1 MNTTKKFPK
10 TPTERE
16 LLGHF
21 IDMGLLSMS
30 IPELRVDW
38 MRLHLENFKLN
49 QLVTKNKIDRQSGPA
64 AKKSEGEKFM
74 FYLVSLAIVKD
85 AEGQKITKKSLER
98 FWDEFILEIG
108 GTRFFEDDLGKPTA
122 SQNRLADALT
132 AFNKIKKNW
141 ETASKTEFPE
151 KD

>member
-1 MNTTKKFPK
+1 MNKKK
-10 TPTERE
+10 QESASPTERE

-30 IPELRVDW
+30 IQELRVDW

-49 QLVTKNKIDRQSGPA
+49 QLVTQYKIDRQAGPA
-64 AKKSEGEKFM
+64 AKKSEGDKIM

-85 AEGQKITKKSLER
+85 AEGQKITKKSLDR
-98 FWDEFILEIG
+98 FWDELILEIRG
-108 GTRFFEDDLGKPTA
+108 SKFFEDDLVKPVA
-122 SQNRLADALT
+122 SQNRLAVALK